1 MVNPNCRT
9 LGVGLMVAGIFM
21 SEIKP
26 RHAASYH
33 SMEEALAGVRDGIR
47 ETYDGPPSHG
57 TSRVSDNL

>member
-1 MVNPNCRT
+1 MPIGGSKGELKMVNPNCRT

-33 SMEEALAGVRDGIR
+33 SMEEALAGVREWHPR
-47 ETYDGPPSHG
+47 
-57 TSRVSDNL
+57 NL